1 MEIVF
6 FRSHILFFQLQ
17 FCCCCCVCVFIVV
30 FCLFFSRVE
39 TNSLWL
45 WATKTYQPYLD
56 LLHQVAAVPLFVTS
70 LSTWTAPLQHPP
82 QPPLPLSKV
91 GEGGPPCHPHVQ
103 HQTPI
108 ITNNK
113 LPTKTTLRKTTLL
126 KKQQSTK
133 TTMTQQICLLPI
145 FHLVLMVRYK
155 SLLWIC
161 KWKLI
166 WIKL

>member
-1 MEIVF
+1 MEIAF

-91 GEGGPPCHPHVQ
+91 GEEGDPPCHPHVQ

-108 ITNNK
+108 ITSTNQHWIRLKIIKIIQLKN
-113 LPTKTTLRKTTLL
+113 LQTLIQL
-126 KKQQSTK
+126 STK
-133 TTMTQQICLLPI
+133 TTTIQRIYLSLI
-145 FHLVLMVRYK
+145 FHLV
-155 SLLWIC
+155 
-161 KWKLI
+161 
-166 WIKL
+166 